1 MYIYM
6 YICRLHI
13 HLYKFCTGKHDLQ
26 SLVNSILMNDVKT
39 VNDVNDVKTVN
50 DVNDEHHSNGEQ

>member
-26 SLVNSILMNDVKT
+26 SLVNSILITDA
-39 VNDVNDVKTVN
+39 NDVNDVKTVN
-50 DVNDEHHSNGEQ
+50 DVNDERRSNSER